1 MIRRNLSISLLG
13 LALLFSGCAAKE
25 QTYWEKKKGTII
37 VHHVRR
43 TSNGTRDRTESLTA
57 NTVTP
62 AEVHVYDLGRM
73 PDGNGGMHE
82 AHRYYRV
89 VQSER
94 FDLRLPAEGNLRLSK
109 GPKTAFT
116 PPNYSP
122 PPKSQRINDA
132 LAEAKEAKDKLDEAR
147 GKIEQQLTTDNNLRA
162 ELQTVIDKN
171 QRLQDQINAGF
182 SAPQRA
188 PTPNPS
194 PVSKAAQA
202 GAQAVDPLAQW
213 GQKVSSDQ
221 TPQ

>member
-1 MIRRNLSISLLG
+1 MIRRNLSISFLG

-94 FDLRLPAEGNLRLSK
+94 FDVRLPAEGSVRLSK
-109 GPKTAFT
+109 GPKSAFT

-147 GKIEQQLTTDNNLRA
+147 GKIEQQLRGTTIQRA
-162 ELQTVIDKN
+162 E
-171 QRLQDQINAGF
+171 
-182 SAPQRA
+182 
-188 PTPNPS
+188 
-194 PVSKAAQA
+194 SK
-202 GAQAVDPLAQW
+202 
-213 GQKVSSDQ
+213 
-221 TPQ
+221 TFMT

>member
-1 MIRRNLSISLLG
+1 MIHQNLSISLFG
-13 LALLFSGCAAKE
+13 LALVFSGCAAKE

-43 TSNGTRDRTESLTA
+43 TYKGARDRTESLTA

-62 AEVHVYDLGRM
+62 AEIHVYDLGRM

-94 FDLRLPAEGNLRLSK
+94 FDQRLPAEGSGRLSK
-109 GPKTAFT
+109 GRKTVFT

-122 PPKSQRINDA
+122 APKSQRINDA

-147 GKIEQQLTTDNNLRA
+147 GKIEQQLTTDNDLRG
-162 ELQTVIDKN
+162 ELQTVIDEN

-188 PTPNPS
+188 ATPS
-194 PVSKAAQA
+194 PSPASKAAQA
-202 GAQAVDPLAQW
+202 GSQVVDPLAQW
-213 GQKVSSDQ
+213 GQKVGNDQ